1 MSDLDHKLDA
11 WRRATETAEPSPEL
25 MAELAGITAAAAA
38 GAATGAAVAKTAVGG
53 VKAAVVKVL
62 LASLMTGVVAG
73 SVWFGYARLP
83 SMMEEE
89 PAPPAP
95 GANGPRSLEASARPA
110 EHTVP
115 SAPNMALVPAAP
127 AVRTRVDII
136 EKRMEL
142 PPRPAKLEQA
152 IAPLTH
158 TCAGERET
166 LDGLIEGELG
176 HAAGAVAAPRTG
188 GPFDGITAG
197 EPGHDADA
205 VAAALARETMLCRK
219 LNGTGPAWHWP
230 WKLIGECPVT
240 KECPSGGSVNESIA
254 NAEKCLAASA
264 QGSCERR
271 AARLQEVFA
280 WCERVVHDGSVR
292 AMHQKLGEQIA
303 LLEAEFGKG
312 LEAAAWCENL
322 QAQAEPLRMKQHAP

>member
-1 MSDLDHKLDA
+1 
-11 WRRATETAEPSPEL
+11 
-25 MAELAGITAAAAA
+25 
-38 GAATGAAVAKTAVGG
+38 

-83 SMMEEE
+83 SMVEEE
-89 PAPPAP
+89 PAPRPAP
-95 GANGPRSLEASARPA
+95 RGPVVADGASGANSARAPG
-110 EHTVP
+110 TPGQLPRQP
-115 SAPNMALVPAAP
+115 SMLGPPP
-127 AVRTRVDII
+127 TPSVRTRVDIV

-142 PPRPAKLEQA
+142 PPRPARLEQA
-152 IAPLTH
+152 IAPLVH
-158 TCAGERET
+158 TCAGEREA
-166 LDGLIEGELG
+166 LDALIEGELG
-176 HAAGAVAAPRTG
+176 HPAAAVAAPPTG
-188 GPFDGITAG
+188 ETLQGMDVG
-197 EPGHDADA
+197 ESGHELDA

-240 KECPSGGSVNESIA
+240 KECPPGGSVNESIA

-292 AMHQKLGEQIA
+292 ATHQKLGEQIA
-303 LLEAEFGKG
+303 LLGAEFGKG

-322 QAQAEPLRMKQHAP
+322 QAQAEPLRMKPHAP

>member
-25 MAELAGITAAAAA
+25 MAELANIAAAAAA
-38 GAATGAAVAKTAVGG
+38 GATGAAVAKAATGG

-83 SMMEEE
+83 SMVEEE
-89 PAPPAP
+89 PAPKPAP
-95 GANGPRSLEASARPA
+95 GATGVRSPEASARPSQHA
-110 EHTVP
+110 VP
-115 SAPNMALVPAAP
+115 STPAMPGVAPAP
-127 AVRTRVDII
+127 AVRVDII

-142 PPRPAKLEQA
+142 PPRPDKLEQA

-158 TCAGERET
+158 TCAGEREA
-166 LDGLIEGELG
+166 LDGLIDSEL
-176 HAAGAVAAPRTG
+176 
-188 GPFDGITAG
+188 
-197 EPGHDADA
+197 GHDADA

-240 KECPSGGSVNESIA
+240 KECPPGGSVNESIA

-264 QGSCERR
+264 EGSCERR

-312 LEAAAWCENL
+312 LAAAAWCENL
-322 QAQAEPLRMKQHAP
+322 QAQAEPLRMKPHAP